1 MDSEA
6 RNRFPYPFLDY
17 ETLGLQ
23 MLLLGVAVIA
33 FFYLVIGYLCLLID
47 RKMGFLEKQVQTDL
61 STANP

>member
-6 RNRFPYPFLDY
+6 GNRFPYPFLDY
-17 ETLGLQ
+17 ETPGLPI
-23 MLLLGVAVIA
+23 LILVVAVIA
-33 FFYLVIGYLCLLID
+33 FFYLTIGYLCFLID